1 MWEGGGSELSHFPL
15 QDMVGGG
22 VVHTD
27 HLIQPLR
34 CLDTLRPSDTPGPR
48 SCGKGWR
55 DRDRKPSLRIPGQGP
70 WLPCGVWGWVGGPP
84 TDSGPLPVLPQE
96 QSRLEQGLS
105 ERQRYLDAER
115 QRLQEQLKQTEQ
127 NISNRI
133 QKLLQENQ
141 RSGSHPPGPQ
151 TQRPSPT

>member
-1 MWEGGGSELSHFPL
+1 MV
-15 QDMVGGG
+15 VGGCPYRSPHPASSG
-22 VVHTD
+22 AWTPRG
-27 HLIQPLR
+27 L
-34 CLDTLRPSDTPGPR
+34 DTPGPR
-48 SCGKGWR
+48 SCGKGWQA
-55 DRDRKPSLRIPGQGP
+55 RDRKPSLRIPGQGP
-70 WLPCGVWGWVGGPP
+70 WLLPCGVWGWGGGGVVPP

-127 NISNRI
+127 SISNRI

-141 RSGSHPPGPQ
+141 RSGSHPAGPQ